1 MQWFSFIAVILRTYL
16 TIFQTDNP
24 MVPFMRD
31 DLETILNQLLCLIF
45 REDTFE
51 KTGTPLKRLNKKWL
65 TKTKYHLEDVLVDVV
80 AATKGL

>member
-1 MQWFSFIAVILRTYL
+1 
-16 TIFQTDNP
+16 